1 MITTRTLSNIV
12 IFAVGAGIGS
22 AVAWYI
28 TKTKYEQ
35 ILQDEIDSVK
45 KTFSVLNETMSNKEV
60 NDEDIPDEYYEDM
73 ANNPEYVDP
82 DKVAYDGIIK
92 SAGYSNNEEDFKMP
106 DIYVIPP
113 DEFDECG
120 YKTESF
126 LYHTDGVVSDEFG
139 EIVKDVEKKIG
150 SDFMNHYGEY
160 EEDSVFIRNDKLK
173 TDYEILKDYRAYS
186 ESK

>member
-1 MITTRTLSNIV
+1 MITKHTLSKIV

-22 AVAWYI
+22 AVTWYI
-28 TKTKYEQ
+28 TKTRYEQ

-45 KTFSVLNETMSNKEV
+45 KTFSVLNETMSNEAA
-60 NDEDIPDEYYEDM
+60 NDTDIPDEYYDDM
-73 ANNPEYVDP
+73 AKKPEYVDP
-82 DKVAYDGIIK
+82 DKVAYDTIIK
-92 SAGYSNNEEDFKMP
+92 SAGYSNNKEEFKMP

-120 YKTESF
+120 YETVSL

-139 EIVKDVEKKIG
+139 EIVEYEKLIG
-150 SDFMNHYGEY
+150 DDFMNHYGEY

-173 TDYEILKDYRAYS
+173 TDYEILKDYRSYA